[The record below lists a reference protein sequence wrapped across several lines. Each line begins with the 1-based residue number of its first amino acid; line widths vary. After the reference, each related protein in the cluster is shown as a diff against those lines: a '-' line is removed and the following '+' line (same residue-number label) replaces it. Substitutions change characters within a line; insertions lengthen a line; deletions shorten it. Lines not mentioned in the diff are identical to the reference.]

1 MKTIEREVIVVGAGP
16 GGSVCASYLSRAG
29 IDVLLLDKER
39 WPRDKPCGDS
49 QAEVTMSHVREL
61 GGFDEVKKVG
71 YPNKGLLLTSPN
83 HEKCYLPASGERFTT
98 PRRIFDNI
106 IKDLALRHGAE
117 LLEECWVYDVIKED
131 GFVKGVKAKYRGEYV
146 EFRSKLVIGADG
158 SHSRVAKSIG
168 QFPDDP
174 ASVAVVGRCY
184 YEYVPMEGYLEIHFD
199 QNVLPGYVWIFPS
212 GKDPVTNVGLG
223 FNAEIYMKEQMKGR
237 TLEDFLQVFIE
248 NNPHGERLKNA
259 RRIGPWKG
267 WRIPSGPQAMDN
279 YGSGVMLIGDAGSM
293 VLPLTGEGI
302 GPAMET
308 ARMAADTAM
317 EALAAGDFSADF
329 LKRYADKRHAMYDAK
344 YQSIKALEN
353 AFRSPETING
363 FIHRFNTDEAFKQ
376 QVVSQMLFSEA
387 KKE

>member
-16 GGSVCASYLSRAG
+16 AGSTCASYLSRAG
-29 IDVLLLDKER
+29 IDVLLLDAEK
-39 WPRDKPCGDS
+39 WPCDKPCGDS

-71 YPNKGLLLTSPN
+71 YPNKGLLLTSPS
-83 HEKCYLPASGERFTT
+83 HEKCCLPASGERFTT

-106 IKDLALRHGAE
+106 IKDLAIRHGAE
-117 LLEECWVYDVIKED
+117 FLEECWVYDVIKED
-131 GFVKGVKAKYRGEYV
+131 GFVKGVKAKYQGEYV

-158 SHSRVAKSIG
+158 AHSKVAKAIG

-184 YEYVPMEGYLEIHFD
+184 FEYVPMEGYLEIHFD
-199 QNVLPGYVWIFPS
+199 KNVLPGYVWIFPS

-223 FNAEIYMKEQMKGR
+223 FNAELYLKEQMKGR
-237 TLEDFLQVFIE
+237 TLEDFLQIFIE

-259 RRIGPWKG
+259 RKIGPWKG

-279 YGSGVMLIGDAGSM
+279 YASGVMLIGDAGSM

-308 ARMAADTAM
+308 AKMAADTAM
-317 EALAAGDFSADF
+317 EALVAGDFSAGF
-329 LKRYADKRHAMYDAK
+329 LKRYSDKRHSMYDAK
-344 YQSIKALEN
+344 YQSIKTLEN

-363 FIHRFNTDEAFKQ
+363 FVHKFNTDDTFKQ

-387 KKE
+387 KK